1 MIETHPFGDFVPK
14 NAKFLILG
22 SFTGRQ
28 AVIGSAA
35 VDPAYDWYYGTKR
48 NQFWPILESVYGK
61 KFPDKKS
68 RQELFTKLGIAMAD
82 MIRQCERSE
91 NNNMDSNLINVVFNK
106 SGIHSILEHNNI
118 EKIFFSS
125 KFVENQFRK
134 NFKEL
139 INQYPQVELITLPS
153 PSPRY
158 ALLSRDEKVK
168 RYRNILPI
176 I

>member
-1 MIETHPFGDFVPK
+1 M
-14 NAKFLILG
+14 
-22 SFTGRQ
+22 
-28 AVIGSAA
+28 
-35 VDPAYDWYYGTKR
+35 
-48 NQFWPILESVYGK
+48 
-61 KFPDKKS
+61 
-68 RQELFTKLGIAMAD
+68 
-82 MIRQCERSE
+82 
-91 NNNMDSNLINVVFNK
+91 INVVFNK
-106 SGIHSILEHNNI
+106 LGINSILEHNNI